1 VRRNKPIL
9 KISII
14 SLFLLLFTS
23 LTVIAQEESP
33 TSVGLF
39 GSIQTALGCDEAS
52 VGCATSQLTYDESFM
67 VWRGEFELPTGT
79 YTYKAIINDNPE
91 MTYGKDGEF
100 FTLEVGTDSMVE
112 FIYDDATKFISNS
125 LTHPLI
131 VAPGTFQSEVG
142 CPENLGVSGDWA
154 PDCLLTRLQ
163 DPDGDGV
170 YVFVTDKL
178 PAGDYEG
185 KVALF
190 GTWDV
195 NYGADASAGG
205 ANIPFFV
212 ETDFAPVA
220 FVFNTADNLL
230 VINTDGS
237 TESGTLGGGTTTGGP
252 AGTINPDPRPATVE
266 QPEMV
271 VIPGTIQSAVGCEG
285 DWQPDGACT
294 ALTFIPE
301 EDIWM
306 GTFTIPAGE
315 YEYKVAINGTWD
327 ENYGGAADAGGP
339 NIPLVLTED
348 TEVTFYYDHFT
359 HWVFDSV
366 SDTLVVAP
374 GSFQSELGC
383 PTTKGAEGDWAP
395 DCLRSWMQDP
405 DGDGIYVFATN
416 AIPAGDYEVKVAIGR
431 TWDVNY
437 GADGA
442 AGGANITF
450 SVAEDGQ
457 QVNFAYN
464 SFDNNLYIGVGEPV
478 EIGQVVSIVI
488 DRAQAHW
495 VTADTIAWKV
505 SGTGMNFGLYYAA
518 NAGIEADG
526 NALVGTDG
534 MIPLTLNDAG
544 LSQEVL
550 SKFPHLTDFKAL
562 TISEADLASVPD
574 LLKGQVVV
582 AATDENGNL
591 VNATSLQI
599 PGVLD
604 DLYTYNGDLGV
615 VWADGI
621 PTISV
626 WAPTAKYVKFHLF
639 ADSNPNTE
647 STVLDMTNDPATGVW
662 SITGDASW
670 NGQYYLYEVQ
680 VFSNSVRRVVT
691 NLVTDPYS
699 VSLSINS
706 ARSQIVDV
714 NDTTLMPP
722 EWLTTAK
729 PELNAPEDIV
739 VYEVHIRDFSRID
752 PDVPEELIGTYK
764 AFTILDSY
772 GMEHLKTLADAGL
785 THLHLLPSFD
795 IATIDE
801 NRANWQ
807 TPSFDELG
815 SFPTDS
821 ERQQDLLNNTRDL
834 DGFNWGYDPY
844 HFNVPE
850 GSYSTNPDGTTRIV
864 EYREMVQAINNIGLR
879 VVIDVVYNHTNSSGQ
894 SEKSVF
900 DRIVPGYYHRL
911 DDNGRV
917 ATSTCC
923 QNTATEHN
931 MMEKFMVDS
940 VVFWATTY
948 RVDAFRFDLMGHH
961 MLSNMAKVRAALD
974 ALTLEADGVDGKAI
988 YVYGEGWNFGEVAD
1002 NARGIQA
1009 SQMNI
1014 GGLGIGTFNDRLR
1027 DAVRG
1032 GSPFSGKQLQ
1042 GFINGLYTDP
1052 NGITPGSER
1061 HQRNQI
1067 LAFADQIRVGIAGNL
1082 AGYTFTDYRGN
1093 VITGADVDYN
1103 GQPAGYTI
1111 DPQENIVYISKHDNE
1126 TLWDA
1131 IQYKAPLTAD
1141 IAQRVRMNNLGISIV
1156 MFSQGVP
1163 FFHAGDDLLRSKSL
1177 DRDSYNSSDWFNRL
1191 DFTMQ
1196 TNNFGVGLPPSSRS
1210 DWGIIQP
1217 LLANPDLQAT
1227 PEDIMAA
1234 HMHFTEALQIRQSS
1248 PLFRLQTAE
1257 DVQARLT
1264 FPNTGEDQIAGVIVM
1279 ALSDSVEGLPQL
1291 DENFAMIVVVFNAE
1305 NEAVAFTDA
1314 TFASMNFTLHPV
1326 QATSFDS
1333 IAQTATFDSATGT
1346 FTVPARTTAVF
1357 VVNR

>member
-1 VRRNKPIL
+1 MRRYNSFL
-9 KISII
+9 KISFI
-14 SLFLLLFTS
+14 SLFLLLFTAI
-23 LTVIAQEESP
+23 TIIAQEEAP

-39 GSIQTALGCDEAS
+39 GSVQVALGCEESS
-52 VGCATSQLTYDESFM
+52 VGCATSQLTYDETFM
-67 VWRGEFELPTGT
+67 VWRSTFELPAGS
-79 YTYKAIINDNPE
+79 YTYKAILNDNPE

-100 FTLEVGTDSMVE
+100 FTLEVGTDSAVE
-112 FIYDDATKFISNS
+112 FIYDNATQFVSNS

-131 VAPGTFQSEVG
+131 VAPGTFQSELG
-142 CPENLGVSGDWA
+142 CAGDWA
-154 PDCLLTRLQ
+154 PDCLLSRLQ

-178 PAGDYEG
+178 EAGDYEG

-195 NYGADASAGG
+195 NYGADAEAGG

-220 FVFNTADNLL
+220 FVFNSADNVF

-237 TESGTLGGGTTTGGP
+237 TEPGTLGGGTQTGGA
-252 AGTINPDPRPATVE
+252 AGVVNPDPRPLSVE

-271 VIPGTIQSAVGCEG
+271 VIPGTIQSVVGCEA

-294 ALTFIPE
+294 ALTYDE
-301 EDIWM
+301 TQDIWS
-306 GTFTIPAGE
+306 GTFTIPAGA
-315 YEYKVAINGTWD
+315 YEYKVAINGAWD
-327 ENYGGAADAGGP
+327 ENYGVGAEPGGA
-339 NIPLVLTED
+339 NIPLSLEEETV
-348 TEVTFYYDHFT
+348 VTFYYDHFT
-359 HWVFDSV
+359 HWVFNSAV
-366 SDTLVVAP
+366 NTLVVAP

-383 PTTKGAEGDWAP
+383 PEDWSP

-405 DGDGIYVFATN
+405 DGDGIYVFATTS
-416 AIPAGDYEVKVAIGR
+416 IPVGDYEVKAAIGG

-437 GADGA
+437 GADGV
-442 AGGANITF
+442 AGGANIPF
-450 SVAEDGQ
+450 SVTEEGQ

-478 EIGQVVSIVI
+478 EIGRVVSIAL
-488 DRAQAHW
+488 DRSQAHW
-495 VTADTIAWKV
+495 VTANTLAWKV
-505 SGTGMNFGLYYAA
+505 STTDMNFGLYYSATG
-518 NAGIEADG
+518 GIEAED
-526 NALVGTDG
+526 NVLVGG
-534 MIPLTLNDAG
+534 EMIPLTLNDAG
-544 LSQEVL
+544 LDEATL
-550 SKFPHLTDFKAL
+550 AKFPHLTGFSAL
-562 TISEADLASVPD
+562 TISEADLALVPEI
-574 LLKGQVVV
+574 LKGQVVI
-582 AATDENGNL
+582 AAMDANGAL

-604 DLYTYNGDLGV
+604 DLFTYNGTLGM
-615 VWADGI
+615 VWDGDV

-639 ADSNPNTE
+639 ADSDPNTE

-662 SITGDASW
+662 SITGDATW
-670 NGQYYLYEVQ
+670 KNQYYLYEVQ
-680 VFSNSVRRVVT
+680 VFAPSVSRVVT

-699 VSLSINS
+699 RSLSMNS
-706 ARSQIVDV
+706 TRSQIVDV
-714 NDTTLMPP
+714 NDPTLMPP
-722 EWLTTAK
+722 EWLTTEK
-729 PELNAPEDIV
+729 PALGAPEESV

-752 PDVPEELIGTYK
+752 PLVPEDLIGTYK
-764 AFTILDSY
+764 AFTLLEST
-772 GMEHLKTLADAGL
+772 GMQHLKALADAGL

-807 TPSFDELG
+807 TPSFEELA
-815 SFPTDS
+815 SFPPDS
-821 ERQQDLLNNTRDL
+821 EEQQALIDATRDL

-844 HFNVPE
+844 HFDVPE
-850 GSYSTNPDGTTRIV
+850 GSYSTNPDGFTRII

-879 VVIDVVYNHTNSSGQ
+879 VVVDVVYNHTNSAGQ

-911 DDNGRV
+911 DENGRV

-940 VVFWATTY
+940 VVYWATAY
-948 RVDAFRFDLMGHH
+948 RIDAFRFDLMGHH
-961 MLSNMAKVRAALD
+961 MVSNMAKVRAALD

-988 YVYGEGWNFGEVAD
+988 YIYGEGWNFGEVAN
-1002 NARGIQA
+1002 NARGLHATQINLA
-1009 SQMNI
+1009 
-1014 GGLGIGTFNDRLR
+1014 GTGIGTFNDRLR

-1067 LAFADQIRVGIAGNL
+1067 LVFADQIRVGMAGNL

-1093 VITGADVDYN
+1093 TVTGADIDYN
-1103 GQPAGYTI
+1103 GQPTGYTL

-1131 IQYKAPLTAD
+1131 IQYKAPATAD
-1141 IAQRVRMNNLGISIV
+1141 VAQRVRMNNLGVSIV

-1217 LLANPDLQAT
+1217 LLANPDIQVT
-1227 PEDIMAA
+1227 PDDIMAA
-1234 HMHFTEALQIRQSS
+1234 HMHFREALQIRQSS
-1248 PLFRLQTAE
+1248 PLFHLQTAE
-1257 DVQARLT
+1257 DVQARL
-1264 FPNTGEDQIAGVIVM
+1264 
-1279 ALSDSVEGLPQL
+1279 
-1291 DENFAMIVVVFNAE
+1291 
-1305 NEAVAFTDA
+1305 
-1314 TFASMNFTLHPV
+1314 
-1326 QATSFDS
+1326 
-1333 IAQTATFDSATGT
+1333 
-1346 FTVPARTTAVF
+1346 
-1357 VVNR
+1357 